1 MLTKSEALELVS
13 KELRQMSP
21 LDDAFVVVD
30 AGTIEKPY
38 GWVFFYNSQKF
49 IETGDNSCR
58 LAGNGPVIVN
68 KHDASVQ
75 FFGTANSIET
85 SIGEYEA
92 KLEEKQNGHRPRDGR
107 PL

>member
-1 MLTKSEALELVS
+1 MLTKSEALVLVS
-13 KELRQMSP
+13 KKLRQMGP

-38 GWVFFYNSQKF
+38 GWVFFYKSQKC
-49 IETGDNSCR
+49 IETGENSRR

-68 KHDASVQ
+68 KHGASVQ

-85 SIGEYEA
+85 LICEYEA
-92 KLEEKQNGHRPRDGR
+92 KLGEKQNGHPPRDGR